1 MKTFSSISLQELR
14 KDFGIHIIRG
24 NIFEACL
31 PVVPDAVLL
40 QVLERRKYISLRT
53 EKALSEALIAPVLME
68 IARLNE
74 DKISLF
80 SGESIEA
87 DKTQGLV
94 GELDFA
100 FTRNPHAYLLET
112 PILATV
118 EAKKQDF
125 EAGFVQCVAQL
136 IGIQKLNEQEQK
148 ALPTLFGCVSTGY
161 EWQFLKLEGRN
172 VTTETD
178 RLPIEE
184 IGKILGL
191 LQCMIDFYN

>member
-1 MKTFSSISLQELR
+1 M
-14 KDFGIHIIRG
+14 
-24 NIFEACL
+24 
-31 PVVPDAVLL
+31 
-40 QVLERRKYISLRT
+40 RT
-53 EKALSEALIAPVLME
+53 EKARSEALIAPVLIE

-87 DKTQGLV
+87 DKTQDLV

-100 FTRNPHAYLLET
+100 FTRYPHAYMLEA

-125 EAGFVQCVAQL
+125 EGGFVQCVAQL
-136 IGIQKLNEQEQK
+136 IGIQKLNEQEQNV
-148 ALPTLFGCVSTGY
+148 LPTLFGCVSTGY

-178 RLPIEE
+178 RLPIEK
-184 IGKILGL
+184 IGKILGF
-191 LQCMIDFYN
+191 LQCIVDF